1 MTAFNT
7 SAGGARERPPPKN
20 ETPGRGGSRPEADF
34 KNSSNT
40 TAYTARHRSLQECR
54 TAELRRLR
62 RQRYA
67 KRIWPLGERVE
78 FELIEH
84 LITAFDL
91 DEDAVDRV
99 LGRFAG
105 LDADVLREL
114 GGDKLPA
121 SPIHA
126 VGGAR

>member
-1 MTAFNT
+1 MKEFGSGAFGKPRIPR
-7 SAGGARERPPPKN
+7 SIEAAGLIDPVDSKYASSSQGAR
-20 ETPGRGGSRPEADF
+20 GRVRTNGPSLREA
-34 KNSSNT
+34 
-40 TAYTARHRSLQECR
+40 RS
-54 TAELRRLR
+54 AELRRLR

-67 KRIWPLGERVE
+67 RRIWLLGERVE
-78 FELIEH
+78 FELVEH
-84 LITAFDL
+84 LIAAFNL
-91 DEDAVDRV
+91 NEDAVDRV
-99 LGRFAG
+99 LDRFAG